1 MPIQAVSSQRL
12 YRQIA
17 DQLAE
22 LIRSGE
28 LKPGERLP
36 SERDLSQQ
44 LNVSRASVR
53 EALIA
58 LEIDGLVA
66 VRVGLGV
73 FVNAAP
79 AANPPRTAPVEPG
92 PFEVLS
98 ARYLIEGE
106 TAALAAR
113 VGTAQA
119 HARIRETLALMADE
133 VQRSGHGLDAD
144 FLFHE
149 RVAEASGNSALV
161 HVVHQLWSFRFTTMS
176 RKLDEHF
183 DSPDRH
189 ADAIEEHRRLV
200 EAIERRDADAARAA
214 MIAHLDTVRAAL
226 ERGWEVANVQET
238 TPPPSRAKTAR
249 AAIPRA

>member
-1 MPIQAVSSQRL
+1 MPIQAVTSQRL

-22 LIRSGE
+22 LIRRGE
-28 LKPGERLP
+28 FKPGDRLP

-44 LNVSRASVR
+44 FNVSRASVR

-58 LEIDGLVA
+58 LEIDGLID

-79 AANPPRTAPVEPG
+79 AANSQTAALAEPG

-106 TAALAAR
+106 TSVLAAR
-113 VGTAQA
+113 DGTASD
-119 HARIRETLALMADE
+119 HARIRETLSLMASE
-133 VQRSGHGLDAD
+133 VQDTGVGLEAD
-144 FLFHE
+144 GLFHL
-149 RVAEASGNSALV
+149 RIAEASGNSALV
-161 HVVHQLWSFRFTTMS
+161 HLVNQLWNFRYSAMF

-183 DSPDRH
+183 DSPRRH
-189 ADAIEEHRRLV
+189 AEAIDEHRRLV
-200 EAIERRDADAARAA
+200 EAIERRDEAAARAA
-214 MIAHLDTVRAAL
+214 MVAHLDTVRTAL
-226 ERGWEVANVQET
+226 ERGWEQANAGAAAPAART
-238 TPPPSRAKTAR
+238 GTAWS
-249 AAIPRA
+249 

>member
-1 MPIQAVSSQRL
+1 MPIQAVTSQRL

-28 LKPGERLP
+28 FKPGDRLP
-36 SERDLSQQ
+36 SERDLSAQ

-58 LEIDGLVA
+58 LEIDGLVD

-79 AANPPRTAPVEPG
+79 AANSQTDALGEPG

-98 ARYLIEGE
+98 ARYLVEGE

-113 VGTAQA
+113 EGTPEQ
-119 HARIRETLALMADE
+119 HARIRETLQLMADE
-133 VQRSGHGLDAD
+133 VRASGVGLDAD
-144 FLFHE
+144 ALFHL
-149 RVAEASGNSALV
+149 RIAEASCNSALV
-161 HVVHQLWSFRFTTMS
+161 HLVHQLWSFRYSAMF

-183 DSPDRH
+183 DSPERH
-189 ADAIEEHRRLV
+189 QEAIAEHRKLV
-200 EAIERRDADAARAA
+200 EAIERRDPDAARAA
-214 MIAHLDTVRAAL
+214 MKTHLDTVRAAL
-226 ERGWEVANVQET
+226 ERGWELANG
-238 TPPPSRAKTAR
+238 ADTAR
-249 AAIPRA
+249 ARANGTTAWS

>member
-28 LKPGERLP
+28 FQPGARLP
-36 SERDLSQQ
+36 SERDLTQQ
-44 LNVSRASVR
+44 LTVSRASVR

-58 LEIDGLVA
+58 LEIDGLVV

-73 FVNAAP
+73 FANAVP
-79 AANPPRTAPVEPG
+79 AATPQRATPAAPG

-113 VGTAQA
+113 LGTAEQ
-119 HARIRETLALMADE
+119 HARIRETLAAMTAE
-133 VQRSGHGLDAD
+133 VQRSGHGLDA
-144 FLFHE
+144 
-149 RVAEASGNSALV
+149 
-161 HVVHQLWSFRFTTMS
+161 
-176 RKLDEHF
+176 
-183 DSPDRH
+183 
-189 ADAIEEHRRLV
+189 
-200 EAIERRDADAARAA
+200 
-214 MIAHLDTVRAAL
+214 
-226 ERGWEVANVQET
+226 
-238 TPPPSRAKTAR
+238 
-249 AAIPRA
+249 

>member
-1 MPIQAVSSQRL
+1 MPIEAISSKRL

-22 LIRSGE
+22 LVRRGE
-28 LKPGERLP
+28 FKPGDRLP

-44 LNVSRASVR
+44 FDVSRASVR

-58 LEIDGLVA
+58 LEIDGLID

-79 AANPPRTAPVEPG
+79 AANSQAAALGEPG

-113 VGTAQA
+113 DGSAKD
-119 HARIRETLALMADE
+119 HARIRETLQLMTEEVRSSGVGLNAD
-133 VQRSGHGLDAD
+133 A
-144 FLFHE
+144 LFHL
-149 RVAEASGNSALV
+149 RIAEASGNSALV
-161 HVVHQLWSFRFTTMS
+161 HLVHQLWSFRYSAMF

-183 DSPDRH
+183 DSPERH
-189 ADAIEEHRRLV
+189 HEAIAEHRKLV
-200 EAIERRDADAARAA
+200 EAIERRDVEGARAA
-214 MIAHLDTVRAAL
+214 MVAHLDTVRAAL
-226 ERGWEVANVQET
+226 ERGWELANVAGDSPAQPPRPNGT
-238 TPPPSRAKTAR
+238 TAWS
-249 AAIPRA
+249 

>member
-1 MPIQAVSSQRL
+1 MPIQAVTSQRL

-28 LKPGERLP
+28 FKPGDRLP
-36 SERDLSQQ
+36 SERDLSAQ

-58 LEIDGLVA
+58 LEIDGLVD

-79 AANPPRTAPVEPG
+79 AANSQTDALGEPG

-98 ARYLIEGE
+98 ARYLVEGE

-113 VGTAQA
+113 EGTPEQ
-119 HARIRETLALMADE
+119 HARIRETLQLMADE
-133 VQRSGHGLDAD
+133 VRASGVGLDAD
-144 FLFHE
+144 ALFHL
-149 RVAEASGNSALV
+149 RIAEASGNSALV
-161 HVVHQLWSFRFTTMS
+161 HLVHQLWSFRYSAMF

-183 DSPDRH
+183 DSPERH
-189 ADAIEEHRRLV
+189 QEAIAEHRKLV
-200 EAIERRDADAARAA
+200 EAIERRDPEAARAA
-214 MIAHLDTVRAAL
+214 MKAHLDTVRAAL
-226 ERGWEVANVQET
+226 ERGWELANGADT
-238 TPPPSRAKTAR
+238 APAR
-249 AAIPRA
+249 ANGTTAWS

>member
-1 MPIQAVSSQRL
+1 MPIEAVSSKRL

-22 LIRSGE
+22 LVRKGE
-28 LKPGERLP
+28 FKPGDRLP

-44 LNVSRASVR
+44 FNVSRASVR

-58 LEIDGLVA
+58 LEIDGLVD

-79 AANPPRTAPVEPG
+79 AANSQTAALGEPG

-113 VGTAQA
+113 DGSAKD
-119 HARIRETLALMADE
+119 HARIRETLQLMTDEIGSTGVGLNAD
-133 VQRSGHGLDAD
+133 A
-144 FLFHE
+144 LFHL
-149 RVAEASGNSALV
+149 RIAEASGNSALV
-161 HVVHQLWSFRFTTMS
+161 HLVHQLWNFRYGAMF

-183 DSPDRH
+183 DSPQRH
-189 ADAIEEHRRLV
+189 QEAIDEHRKLV
-200 EAIERRDADAARAA
+200 EAIEARDVEGARAA
-214 MIAHLDTVRAAL
+214 MVSHLDTVRAAL
-226 ERGWEVANVQET
+226 ERGWELANVSGGTPAQPPRPTGT
-238 TPPPSRAKTAR
+238 TAWS
-249 AAIPRA
+249 

>member
-1 MPIQAVSSQRL
+1 MPIEAISSKRL

-22 LIRSGE
+22 LVRKGE
-28 LKPGERLP
+28 FKPGDRLP

-44 LNVSRASVR
+44 FSVSRASVR

-58 LEIDGLVA
+58 LEIDGLVD

-79 AANPPRTAPVEPG
+79 AANSQTAVLAEPG

-113 VGTAQA
+113 DGSARD
-119 HARIRETLALMADE
+119 HARIRETLELMEEEVEERGVGLNAD
-133 VQRSGHGLDAD
+133 A
-144 FLFHE
+144 LFHL
-149 RVAEASGNSALV
+149 RIAEASGNSALV
-161 HVVHQLWSFRFTTMS
+161 HLVHQLWSFRDSAMF

-183 DSPDRH
+183 DSPERH
-189 ADAIEEHRRLV
+189 EEAIAEHRRVV
-200 EAIERRDADAARAA
+200 EAIERRDADAARVA
-214 MIAHLDTVRAAL
+214 MVAHLDTVRAAL
-226 ERGWEVANVQET
+226 ERGWELANVKGGAPA
-238 TPPPSRAKTAR
+238 TPPRATGTTAWS
-249 AAIPRA
+249 

>member
-1 MPIQAVSSQRL
+1 MPIEAVSSKRL

-28 LKPGERLP
+28 FKPGDRLP

-58 LEIDGLVA
+58 LEIDGLID

-79 AANPPRTAPVEPG
+79 AANSQTAALGEPG

-113 VGTAQA
+113 DGSAKD
-119 HARIRETLALMADE
+119 HARIRETLQLMADE
-133 VQRSGHGLDAD
+133 IGSSGVGLNADA
-144 FLFHE
+144 LFHL
-149 RVAEASGNSALV
+149 RIAEASGNSALV
-161 HVVHQLWSFRFTTMS
+161 HLVHQLWSFRYSAMF

-183 DSPDRH
+183 DSPERH
-189 ADAIEEHRRLV
+189 QEAIEEHRQLV
-200 EAIERRDADAARAA
+200 EAIERRDMEGARAA
-214 MIAHLDTVRAAL
+214 MVAHLDTVRAAL
-226 ERGWEVANVQET
+226 ERGWELANVNGGAPAQ
-238 TPPPSRAKTAR
+238 P
-249 AAIPRA
+249 PRANGTTAWS